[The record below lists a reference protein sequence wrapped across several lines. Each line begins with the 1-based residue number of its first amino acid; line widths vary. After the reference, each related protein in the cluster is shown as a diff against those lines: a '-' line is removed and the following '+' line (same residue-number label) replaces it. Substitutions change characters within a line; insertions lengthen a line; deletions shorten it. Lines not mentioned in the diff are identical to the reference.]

1 MLILGALILGV
12 LLCYLALGVFTLAL
26 WSDEGRGLVYLVS
39 ALFGLPGLF
48 LIGWFIYQV
57 ITLS

>member
-1 MLILGALILGV
+1 MLILLALVVGIA
-12 LLCYLALGVFTLAL
+12 LCYLAYGCLAITF
-26 WSDEGRGLVYLVS
+26 WSDEGRWIGYTL
-39 ALFGLPGLF
+39 ALLGGISGLF